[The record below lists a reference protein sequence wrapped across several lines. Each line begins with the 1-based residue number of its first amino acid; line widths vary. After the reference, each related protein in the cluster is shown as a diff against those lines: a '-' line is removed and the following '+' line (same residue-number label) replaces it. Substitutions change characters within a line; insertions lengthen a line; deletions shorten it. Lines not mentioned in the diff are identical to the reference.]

1 MSRAKA
7 QCLSRQAKSR
17 IDMAALE
24 LKLHKITHQI
34 GLLNEELYRLEIR
47 NERVLED
54 QDLLERLSFTG

>member
-1 MSRAKA
+1 
-7 QCLSRQAKSR
+7 
-17 IDMAALE
+17 MAALE